1 QGLSKTSSQLTEN
14 IGAVFTKKKLDH
26 AMLEELEEALIIA
39 DIGPETAVALTEA
52 LSKERFGKE
61 ISSEEVREFLAEKI
75 AVILEPV
82 MQPLVLEAPEGGGP
96 CVVLVAGV
104 NGAGKTTTIGKMA
117 HHYRAQGKKVML
129 AAGDTFRAA
138 AVEQLKRSEERRVGK
153 ERKTLCSIE

>member
-1 QGLSKTSSQLTEN
+1 RHTRFSRDWSSD
-14 IGAVFTKKKLDH
+14 VC
-26 AMLEELEEALIIA
+26 
-39 DIGPETAVALTEA
+39 
-52 LSKERFGKE
+52 
-61 ISSEEVREFLAEKI
+61 SSD
-75 AVILEPV
+75 LEPV